1 MYGPEISKNKPYTR
15 EAPLSELRIERFV
28 QTEAHRQSRQ
38 FFLYGRPRP
47 DTAVA
52 LAIAEPPPPDQSD
65 GKDGVDPATR
75 LEHCISLQAKAV
87 SLLEAEGR
95 TLHEGGRPAPVERIS
110 AELLALLK
118 EAIQHERDVVPDFR
132 MLQAEL
138 GSLRTERDE
147 LARTLRHTE
156 ALSLTDELTG
166 LPNRRA
172 FVQRL
177 DQELSRSQRSGQP
190 LAMVLLD
197 IDHFKKINDRHGHY
211 IGDMILRSYARS
223 MVREIRQ
230 HDLLARYGGE
240 EFVLLLP
247 ETLLDDARNAM
258 DKLARR
264 IRREPLDAGGRHIDL
279 PTFSAG
285 IACLRSGESA
295 TNLINRA
302 DQSLY
307 RAKHLGRNRIET
319 DEQLPP

>member
-1 MYGPEISKNKPYTR
+1 M
-15 EAPLSELRIERFV
+15 SELRIDRLV
-28 QTEAHRQSRQ
+28 HRSEAHRLPRE
-38 FFLYGRPRP
+38 FFLYARPMP

-65 GKDGVDPATR
+65 GMDAVDPATR
-75 LEHCISLQAKAV
+75 LEDCISLLARVV
-87 SLLEAEGR
+87 SLLEAERR
-95 TLHEGGRPAPVERIS
+95 TLPEGGRSASVERSS

-118 EAIQHERDVVPDFR
+118 EAIRHERNIVPNFR
-132 MLQAEL
+132 VLQAEV

-147 LARTLRHTE
+147 LTRALRHTE

-177 DQELSRSQRSGQP
+177 DQELSRSQRTGQP

-197 IDHFKKINDRHGHY
+197 IDNFKKINDRYGHY
-211 IGDMILRSYARS
+211 IGDMILRCYARS

-247 ETLLDDARNAM
+247 ETLLDEARNAM
-258 DKLARR
+258 DKLGRR
-264 IRREPLDAGGRHIDL
+264 IRREPLDAGGTHIDL

-295 TNLINRA
+295 TTLINRA

-307 RAKHLGRNRIET
+307 RAKRLGRNRIET
-319 DEQLPP
+319 DEQPPPSLAP